1 MMKRIIVCL
10 ALVALL
16 FPAVV
21 RAATRTVTVKDSGGD
36 YTTLNA
42 AFAGEYA
49 SWPNLTVNNGS
60 GSAGILVFDHQRAA
74 ADDTTAA
81 ATGAGWGVNASYYLS
96 VTGSASMKHAGVLDT
111 SKCGIAVTS
120 GIPFNAGVQYTRV
133 TDMQFTITAG
143 TGASCINFPQ
153 NCKAE
158 RCLTKTSYRTGITAN
173 GSTLKNCIH
182 FGGPRYGIFSTSDS
196 TAIYNC
202 TVYGCSGASYP
213 GIFLNAA
220 NNTVVSNCVS
230 TNNAGDD
237 FSLTNVAVVSN
248 NASEDATADDFGG
261 AGHLVN
267 QTIANLFVDAAGGNF
282 AVKVGSSLIDAGT
295 ATGAPTDDVLAATRT
310 ATPDIGAFEY
320 LTAGGGGLLWL
331 PAVLRNQEAG
341 Q

>member
-1 MMKRIIVCL
+1 
-10 ALVALL
+10 
-16 FPAVV
+16 
-21 RAATRTVTVKDSGGD
+21 
-36 YTTLNA
+36 
-42 AFAGEYA
+42 
-49 SWPNLTVNNGS
+49 
-60 GSAGILVFDHQRAA
+60 
-74 ADDTTAA
+74 
-81 ATGAGWGVNASYYLS
+81 
-96 VTGSASMKHAGVLDT
+96 MKHAGVLDT

-182 FGGPRYGIFSTSDS
+182 FGGPRYGIFSSSDS
-196 TAIYNC
+196 TAVYNC

-213 GIFLNAA
+213 GIFLNAV
-220 NNTVVSNCVS
+220 NGTVVSNC
-230 TNNAGDD
+230 
-237 FSLTNVAVVSN
+237 
-248 NASEDATADDFGG
+248 
-261 AGHLVN
+261 VN